1 MTILNKNVNKSAHI
15 RDCVQKYVGVSNPVN
30 LASLNRLTDIINFGT
45 KRKSVYTFLVM
56 YCNFTH
62 YNEFLHYIKYKIA

>member
-1 MTILNKNVNKSAHI
+1 MSILNKNVNESAHI
-15 RDCVQKYVGVSNPVN
+15 RGWAAFERMLGFLTPP
-30 LASLNRLTDIINFGT
+30 LPSLNRLTDIINFGT

-62 YNEFLHYIKYKIA
+62 YNEFLHNINTI